1 MRSRWFT
8 AALMVAL
15 VACSD
20 DSNPAGPTAQEPG
33 NGTAVTMKGILVGA
47 GLSGDIELTIAGSAA
62 ASVASPMRFSVRGTN
77 AVVPVTGCA
86 YLGVTTC
93 TTITGT
99 YNTATDA
106 LAFTTANP
114 ALSFTGTWVDGVI
127 EGSYVGDYV
136 GDFVVS
142 QGTVLVYCGYFDGAA
157 SGDWNLVLSG
167 TSSPYEVTGVYD
179 DGSGPDRFFGTAT
192 GSAPPYTLN
201 VSFSGG
207 TATGTLTATGGS
219 GTWRA
224 VGSTSPDGD
233 WEATNAFCRN

>member
-1 MRSRWFT
+1 MRNRWFT
-8 AALMVAL
+8 AALMVMLA
-15 VACSD
+15 ACSE

-47 GLSGDIELTIAGSAA
+47 GLSGDIEITIAGSAA
-62 ASVASPMRFSVRGTN
+62 ALVSGPMFSTRGTL

-86 YLGVTTC
+86 YLSTTTC
-93 TTITGT
+93 VTITGT

-106 LAFTTANP
+106 LAFTTTNP

-127 EGSYVGDYV
+127 EGSYTGAYT

-142 QGTVLVYCGYFDGAA
+142 QGTVLVYCGYFDGNA
-157 SGDWNLVLSG
+157 SGDWNLVLAG
-167 TSSPYEVTGVYD
+167 TASPYEVTGVYD

-192 GSAPPYTLN
+192 GNGPYTLN
-201 VSFSGG
+201 VSFPGG